1 MRKIFICM
9 MLAMTSFAF
18 AENKMSVADITITA
32 AGESEDLIV
41 SLDDDFDVYAYD
53 FRIYLPEGFSIN
65 KWPEDE
71 GDDPEDWVYM
81 FKVSRM
87 SDYNKDIRVA
97 DDGSLQIGISNGKV
111 KSSSGEIFRIRIT
124 AGDDVADGTYEGWLK
139 KASLSDETGDLSV
152 ILEDV
157 KFNIIVGDGTGINN
171 MTPDMNAQ
179 LKNSVIFNALGQRIQ
194 NAVKGGLYIVGGKK
208 FIKK

>member
-18 AENKMSVADITITA
+18 AENKMTA
-32 AGESEDLIV
+32 ADMTFSGPGDKQYLVV
-41 SLDDDFDVYAYD
+41 SITDDFDVFAYD
-53 FRIYLPEGFSIN
+53 FRIYLPEGFSILIDEEE
-65 KWPEDE
+65 ED
-71 GDDPEDWVYM
+71 YIYTM
-81 FKVSRM
+81 SRM
-87 SDYNKDIRVA
+87 GKKGGNIDIRVA
-97 DDGSLQIGISNGKV
+97 DDGSLQIGVSNKLLQEDE
-111 KSSSGEIFRIRIT
+111 GEAFRIQVT
-124 AGDDVADGTYEGWLK
+124 ANNDVANGDYVGELK
-139 KASLSDETGDLSV
+139 KISLADESGDRSE
-152 ILEDV
+152 ILADV
-157 KFNIIVGDGTGINN
+157 SFGIKVGEGTGINN

>member
-18 AENKMSVADITITA
+18 AENKMTA
-32 AGESEDLIV
+32 ADMTFSGPGEKQDLVV
-41 SLDDDFDVYAYD
+41 SITDDFDVFAYD
-53 FRIYLPEGFSIN
+53 FRIYLPEGFSILIDEEE
-65 KWPEDE
+65 ED
-71 GDDPEDWVYM
+71 YIYTM
-81 FKVSRM
+81 SRM
-87 SDYNKDIRVA
+87 GKKGGNIDIRVA
-97 DDGSLQIGISNGKV
+97 DDGSLQIGVSNKLLQEDE
-111 KSSSGEIFRIRIT
+111 GEAFRIQVT
-124 AGDDVADGTYEGWLK
+124 ANNDVANGDYVGELK
-139 KASLSDETGDLSV
+139 KISLADESGDRSE
-152 ILEDV
+152 ILADV
-157 KFNIIVGDGTGINN
+157 SFGIKVGEGTGINN

>member
-18 AENKMSVADITITA
+18 GENKMTA
-32 AGESEDLIV
+32 ADMTFSGPGDKQDLVV
-41 SLDDDFDVYAYD
+41 SITDDFDVFAYD
-53 FRIYLPEGFSIN
+53 FRIYLPEGFSILIDEEE
-65 KWPEDE
+65 ED
-71 GDDPEDWVYM
+71 YIYTM
-81 FKVSRM
+81 SRM
-87 SDYNKDIRVA
+87 GKKGGNIDIRVA
-97 DDGSLQIGISNGKV
+97 DDGSLQIGVSNKLLQEDE
-111 KSSSGEIFRIRIT
+111 GEAFRIQVT
-124 AGDDVADGTYEGWLK
+124 ANNDVANGDYVGELK
-139 KASLSDETGDLSV
+139 KISLADESGDRSE
-152 ILEDV
+152 ILADV
-157 KFNIIVGDGTGINN
+157 SFNIKVGEGTGINN

>member
-18 AENKMSVADITITA
+18 GENKMTA
-32 AGESEDLIV
+32 ADMTFSGPGEKQDLVV
-41 SLDDDFDVYAYD
+41 SITDDFDVFAYD
-53 FRIYLPEGFSIN
+53 FRIYLPEGFSILIDEEE
-65 KWPEDE
+65 ED
-71 GDDPEDWVYM
+71 YIYTM
-81 FKVSRM
+81 SRM
-87 SDYNKDIRVA
+87 GKKGGNIDIRVA
-97 DDGSLQIGISNGKV
+97 DDGSLQIGVSNKLLQEDE
-111 KSSSGEIFRIRIT
+111 GEAFRIQVT
-124 AGDDVADGTYEGWLK
+124 ANNDVANGDYVGELK
-139 KASLSDETGDLSV
+139 KISLADESGDRSE
-152 ILEDV
+152 ILADV
-157 KFNIIVGDGTGINN
+157 SFGIKVGEGTGINN

>member
-18 AENKMSVADITITA
+18 GENKMTA
-32 AGESEDLIV
+32 ADMTFSGPGDKQDLVV
-41 SLDDDFDVYAYD
+41 SITDDFDVFAYD
-53 FRIYLPEGFSIN
+53 FRIYLPEGFSILIDEEE
-65 KWPEDE
+65 ED
-71 GDDPEDWVYM
+71 YIYTM
-81 FKVSRM
+81 SRM
-87 SDYNKDIRVA
+87 GKKGGNIDIRVA
-97 DDGSLQIGISNGKV
+97 DDGSLQIGVSNKLLQEDE
-111 KSSSGEIFRIRIT
+111 GEAFRIQVT
-124 AGDDVADGTYEGWLK
+124 ANNDVANGDYVGELK
-139 KASLSDETGDLSV
+139 KISLADESGDRSE
-152 ILEDV
+152 ILADV
-157 KFNIIVGDGTGINN
+157 SFGIKVGEGTGINN

>member
-18 AENKMSVADITITA
+18 GENKMTA
-32 AGESEDLIV
+32 ADMTFSGPGEKQDLVV
-41 SLDDDFDVYAYD
+41 SITDDFDVFAYD
-53 FRIYLPEGFSIN
+53 FRIYLPEGFSILIDEEE
-65 KWPEDE
+65 ED
-71 GDDPEDWVYM
+71 YIYTM
-81 FKVSRM
+81 SRM
-87 SDYNKDIRVA
+87 GKKGGNIDIRVA
-97 DDGSLQIGISNGKV
+97 DDGSLQIGVSNKLLQEDE
-111 KSSSGEIFRIRIT
+111 GEAFRIQVT
-124 AGDDVADGTYEGWLK
+124 ANNDVANGDYVGELK
-139 KASLSDETGDLSV
+139 KISLADESGDRSE
-152 ILEDV
+152 ILADV
-157 KFNIIVGDGTGINN
+157 SFNIKVGEGTGINN